1 MKCDIMVTAVIL
13 LVLACHCISATGIA
27 IVGGSIPHTICPG
40 SRDTTACDL
49 SSLRSQD
56 HPAATE
62 TEEEEENLKMVG
74 MLENGDMVS
83 VSMPKTATEEDVRN
97 PSLVMSAK
105 GAL

>member
-1 MKCDIMVTAVIL
+1 MATAVIL

-40 SRDTTACDL
+40 SRDTACDL

-97 PSLVMSAK
+97 PSLVISAK
-105 GAL
+105 RAL